1 MGGKCTSMKRKRT
14 STESEHSTCVTTASS
29 VDTQGCIET
38 VMEKLNKEP
47 LKEETP
53 FKYDKK
59 PIFKKLMER
68 NKAKKSIL

>member
-14 STESEHSTCVTTASS
+14 STESDHSICITAASS

-38 VMEKLNKEP
+38 GIEKVSTLKKEV
-47 LKEETP
+47 P

-68 NKAKKSIL
+68 NKAKHSIL

>member
-14 STESEHSTCVTTASS
+14 STESEQSTCITAASS

-38 VMEKLNKEP
+38 EKVSTPK
-47 LKEETP
+47 KDVP
-53 FKYDKK
+53 FKYDRK

-68 NKAKKSIL
+68 NKAKHSIL